1 MTIRKVLAGVALLS
15 VAAPGF
21 AQAPVRFEPAVMTPA
36 AQAQYVDVARKQHR
50 HHHRRHHKSAAHYNR
65 HAQVI
70 TGASIVR
77 S

>member
-1 MTIRKVLAGVALLS
+1 MNIVKVLAAAALLR

-21 AQAPVRFEPAVMTPA
+21 AQAPVRFEPAVMMPGTKV
-36 AQAQYVDVARKQHR
+36 QYVDVARKQHR
-50 HHHRRHHKSAAHYNR
+50 HHHRRHRKSVAHYNR

-70 TGASIVR
+70 TGTSPGR